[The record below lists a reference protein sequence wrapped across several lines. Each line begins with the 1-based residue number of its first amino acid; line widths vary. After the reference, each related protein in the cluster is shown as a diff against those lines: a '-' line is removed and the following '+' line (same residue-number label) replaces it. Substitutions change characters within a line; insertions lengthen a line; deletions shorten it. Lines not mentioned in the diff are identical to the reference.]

1 MDSVITSVKMIAN
14 NNNNTCS
21 NSSSSSSSPEPEE
34 VVGVGGGVRENLAEI
49 DKAAAKV
56 LQGYDWSIVSN
67 TKK

>member
-1 MDSVITSVKMIAN
+1 MEEMDKM
-14 NNNNTCS
+14 T
-21 NSSSSSSSPEPEE
+21 SSPEQEE
-34 VVGVGGGVRENLAEI
+34 EEEENLAEI